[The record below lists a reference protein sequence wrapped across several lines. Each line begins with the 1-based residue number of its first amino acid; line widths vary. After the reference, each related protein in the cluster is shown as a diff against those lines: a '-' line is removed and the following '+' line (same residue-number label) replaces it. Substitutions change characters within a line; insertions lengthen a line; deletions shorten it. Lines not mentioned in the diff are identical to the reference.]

1 MDWFE
6 FRAGNAT
13 AFGRETNAGFIVR
26 KGSTAVAEGTAK
38 VKRDAKQR
46 RELVGLGVLKPK
58 SPDLLE
64 FTSDYEFNSPSAAGG
79 VIKDGNC
86 SGPQAWRHT
95 KTGET
100 LKDWR
105 KR

>member
-6 FRAGNAT
+6 FKAGNAT
-13 AFGRETNAGFIVR
+13 AYGCETNTGFVVR
-26 KGSTAVAEGTAK
+26 KGSTAVAEGTAT

-46 RELVGLGVLKPK
+46 RELLGSGVLKPK
-58 SPDLLE
+58 TADLLE
-64 FTSDYEFNSPSAAGG
+64 FTSDHEFTSPSAAGG

-95 KTGET
+95 KTGES
-100 LKDWR
+100 LKVWR